1 MNALLYDVIGGL
13 VTHGDWVWGVFS
25 FLVFAVAESLAT
37 RQPARARGLRR
48 D

>member
-13 VTHGDWVWGVFS
+13 VTHGDWVWGIFS
-25 FLVFAVAESLAT
+25 FLVFAVAESLAN
-37 RQPARARGLRR
+37 RQPARAAGRLR